1 MSRAAIRRSAAWI
14 LLATVVLAVTGCGG
28 KKKQEIDPSQLS
40 ASATFDRAT
49 ELLAKRQLSQAMS
62 ALKRIQFAPASRA
75 EIEPL
80 TRLALADATFYQGT
94 TIAWI
99 DARNLYLDF
108 VTLNGD
114 HPLAPYAQ
122 LQVGLCSLKQVSQ
135 PSKDQALTRQAIQ
148 DLDAVRRRWP
158 DSRYVDAARSL
169 ASEARANLAES
180 EFLIGRFYLKKKNFT
195 AAIDRFRGIMIGFPD
210 YPDVEKVLFHLAR
223 AHVLAGNEA
232 EARLYLDTLVTRDP
246 SGAYVSRAQKT
257 LGAMDG
263 DFESELTP
271 PAPTE

>member
-1 MSRAAIRRSAAWI
+1 MTCDAVRRAGAGI
-14 LLATVVLAVTGCGG
+14 LMIAVFLAVTGCGG
-28 KKKQEIDPSQLS
+28 KKKGTVDPAQLS
-40 ASATFDRAT
+40 ADATFNRAID
-49 ELLAKRQLSQAMS
+49 LLAKRQLSQAQA
-62 ALKRIQFAPASRA
+62 ALKRIQFAPESRA

-158 DSRYVDAARSL
+158 SSRYVDAARSL

-180 EFLIGRFYLKKKNFT
+180 EFLVGRFYLKKKNYE
-195 AAIDRFRGIMIGFPD
+195 AAIERFRGIVIGFPD
-210 YPDVEKVLFHLAR
+210 YPDVEKVLFNLAQ
-223 AHVLAGNEA
+223 AHMLSGNEA
-232 EARLYLDTLVTRDP
+232 EARLYLDTIVTRHP
-246 SGAYVSRAQKT
+246 NGAYTSRAQKS
-257 LGAMDG
+257 LGAIEG
-263 DFESELTP
+263 DFEGELD
-271 PAPTE
+271 AHRD